1 MNNERTSAAQDEDQL
16 DSTKC
21 EDGPQDPLGVGEKT
35 KKPKR
40 QNPRELDDA
49 RYAALDCR
57 AHSEQARALVTTV
70 TNLVAEQE
78 LTSGARTNKRKKKQ
92 IDLGSA
98 IERLL
103 ADLLLAQT
111 TEKAKGYVYRSMR
124 PEGFTEGDIGYR
136 TFRRVVAEL
145 QKLGL
150 IENHKGFQVWGE
162 FGPYIRKATRFRAT
176 KKLLDLCTR
185 HGVRVADFH
194 QHFLIPLPEHPLQ
207 LRAASRR
214 NQYGDK
220 IRGRP
225 IKFETTPLTGRL
237 ENEVKEL
244 NTFFDGVELHGGT
257 HRGYLRV
264 FNNGDHPNFDWNMG
278 GRLYSHNEGNYQ
290 QMERADRLR
299 MTINGEPVCEIDIR
313 ASYPTRSFT
322 RFSGNS
328 SIQPETLMISP
339 SLARTLV
346 MS

>member
-176 KKLLDLCTR
+176 KKCWTCVPTASALPIFTPS
-185 HGVRVADFH
+185 
-194 QHFLIPLPEHPLQ
+194 IPSPEHPCA
-207 LRAASRR
+207 RCVERPAETKSEV
-214 NQYGDK
+214 
-220 IRGRP
+220 GRS
-225 IKFETTPLTGRL
+225 FETTRSQ
-237 ENEVKEL
+237 
-244 NTFFDGVELHGGT
+244 GG
-257 HRGYLRV
+257 
-264 FNNGDHPNFDWNMG
+264 WK
-278 GRLYSHNEGNYQ
+278 
-290 QMERADRLR
+290 
-299 MTINGEPVCEIDIR
+299 
-313 ASYPTRSFT
+313 
-322 RFSGNS
+322 
-328 SIQPETLMISP
+328 
-339 SLARTLV
+339 
-346 MS
+346 